1 MRNQPNPGD
10 AQGTCYTPPRSMGV
24 LGSRFS
30 TDRLAVP
37 TWPANAGKQL
47 LLAATPPARAA
58 SNLPRAVA
66 TACRSKPPPH
76 DGAAR
81 ANAVYPPR
89 ASLSQKQPGIAYDIA
104 SQLPLMRPSLDAD
117 SAHLA
122 FCEGR
127 CVRPL
132 FVRAAAPP
140 SQPACSRY
148 RTIQLYPEDLR

>member
-24 LGSRFS
+24 LGSSFS

-58 SNLPRAVA
+58 A
-66 TACRSKPPPH
+66 TCR
-76 DGAAR
+76 
-81 ANAVYPPR
+81 V
-89 ASLSQKQPGIAYDIA
+89 GIAYDIA

-127 CVRPL
+127 CVRAAL
-132 FVRAAAPP
+132 CACCRATE
-140 SQPACSRY
+140 STGVQP
-148 RTIQLYPEDLR
+148 IQNDSALPRGPAGASGAS